1 MQTVNVNPTIESS
14 MKMVEGLITGK
25 MPIPV

>member
-14 MKMVEGLITGK
+14 MKMVEGLITGN